1 MFCLEEG
8 MVLSL
13 STHKLYRR
21 RPAFSVTATN
31 PLQFAPLK
39 QQHRLNRGVREESA
53 FRRVVH
59 HHFQQRQTKQKQKQK
74 ESVKVYEAEPDTE
87 AKEAPLWMVFL
98 IGDKDYKQAHVTTRL
113 TQVLEDV
120 NDKSAIEMFEA
131 AQRAGE
137 AMCGKYDQEVAEFY
151 AEQLTRSDPI
161 IYAEAREDKDEK
173 D

>member
-1 MFCLEEG
+1 MTRFHSVILLIFISAT
-8 MVLSL
+8 V
-13 STHKLYRR
+13 
-21 RPAFSVTATN
+21 AFTPNIS
-31 PLQFAPLK
+31 
-39 QQHRLNRGVREESA
+39 S
-53 FRRVVH
+53 
-59 HHFQQRQTKQKQKQK
+59 QQRRTLSSSALFGLAPPEVITKTKTVTKSKSKQKQKQK